1 MSKSTIYQII
11 ILVSILLIVIF
22 TYYSFF
28 YKKINQNLTD
38 LKNQKLENQIVNNEV
53 GSKIDEIYYISKD
66 EKGNSYEITAMNGEL
81 DPQNLN
87 ILKLKDVRAIIIIKN
102 SGTINI
108 SSKNALYNRDN
119 LNTYFYQDVNLNF
132 NEHII
137 ASEIIDMNY
146 IEKNIKISENV
157 SYKNNNNF
165 LNTDIIEIDMLTK
178 ISKIYMKNKK
188 DKIKAQ
194 IFN

>member
-1 MSKSTIYQII
+1 MSKSTLYQTLILAFIMLII
-11 ILVSILLIVIF
+11 IF

-28 YKKINQNLTD
+28 YKKNNQSFTELDNQNLKD
-38 LKNQKLENQIVNNEV
+38 QKLNNETS
-53 GSKIDEIYYISKD
+53 SKIDDIYYISKD
-66 EKGNSYEITAMNGEL
+66 EKGNSYEITAMTGEL
-81 DPQNLN
+81 DTQNLN
-87 ILKLKDVRAIIIIKN
+87 IIKLKNVKAIVLIKN

-119 LNTYFYQDVNLNF
+119 LNTYFYEDVNLNF
-132 NEHII
+132 NDHIMT
-137 ASEIIDMNY
+137 SEIVDMNY

>member
-28 YKKINQNLTD
+28 YKNINQNLTD